1 MGSTFL
7 GSVPLIVGLRKYCVS
22 QLQHRATVSSPSCLP
37 NAAGPRTEQVQR
49 ANASAVARAAEDH
62 VADAHCQS
70 LTLIAGDLT
79 DQW

>member
-1 MGSTFL
+1 MF
-7 GSVPLIVGLRKYCVS
+7 
-22 QLQHRATVSSPSCLP
+22 PSCSTGHSLQSLLSAKCSWSQ
-37 NAAGPRTEQVQR
+37 NREGQR